1 MRQLRCNDSTQ
12 AEWDAVLQKMCERP
26 GNLVSTR
33 TAPHALQQLTVPV
46 LAGLR
51 AAADGA

>member
-1 MRQLRCNDSTQ
+1 MSLEAQQQVRVRLLIMLMRQLRCNDSTQ

-33 TAPHALQQLTVPV
+33 TAPHAL
-46 LAGLR
+46 
-51 AAADGA
+51 